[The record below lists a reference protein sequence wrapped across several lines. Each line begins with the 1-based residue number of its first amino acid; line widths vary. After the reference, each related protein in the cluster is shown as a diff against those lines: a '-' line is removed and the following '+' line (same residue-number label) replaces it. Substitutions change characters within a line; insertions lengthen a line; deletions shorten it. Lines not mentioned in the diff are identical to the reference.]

1 MTGRRSGWMWSL
13 PGKSGAS
20 NSDYGGF
27 WMNKLEFQV
36 HVLYRAFHLNMVR
49 FIYLPESETPFI
61 YSPEHADFNL
71 IEVSVLEF
79 QVNI

>member
-49 FIYLPESETPFI
+49 FIYLPESETI
-61 YSPEHADFNL
+61 L
-71 IEVSVLEF
+71 QLGVVVLESVDLIVIGKMF
-79 QVNI
+79 G